1 MAFGVDPRVKLR
13 HIACFL
19 EVARQRHVGKA
30 ASALALT
37 QPAVTKTILELEA
50 ILSAEL
56 FDRTRRPLA
65 LTGHGEVFLRYAGAA
80 MTALQQGV
88 QSMHGAT
95 EVVGL
100 AVGALP
106 TVSARILPAAVAAF
120 ARHGDGVRLRI
131 VTGPNP
137 YLLAQLRQGDLDLVI
152 GRMAEPAV
160 MTGLSFEHLYS
171 ERIALVVRAGHP
183 LAAAGRAFDLGGIA
197 AYPLLMPPPDSII
210 RPTVD
215 RFLLAHGIAQP
226 PSGIETV
233 SDSFARG
240 YLRMSDAVWVISEGV
255 VADDIAHGT
264 LAELPVDTSDTLGP
278 VGLTMRADTAPTLP
292 MQLFMRAVRDTA
304 PDASGARAAAP

>member
-30 ASALALT
+30 AATLNLT

-56 FDRTRRPLA
+56 LDRTRRPMA

-88 QSMHGAT
+88 QSMHGAS

-152 GRMAEPAV
+152 GRMAEPTA

-171 ERIALVVRAGHP
+171 ERIALVVRAAHP
-183 LAAAGRAFDLGGIA
+183 LAAAGRRFDLGRIVD
-197 AYPLLMPPPDSII
+197 YPILMPPPDSII

-215 RFLLAHGIAQP
+215 RFLLAHGISRPAT
-226 PSGIETV
+226 GIETV

-240 YLRMSDAVWVISEGV
+240 YLRLTDAVWLISEGV
-255 VADDIAHGT
+255 VADDVAHGA
-264 LAELPVDTSDTLGP
+264 LAQLAIDTADTLGP
-278 VGLTMRADTAPTLP
+278 VGLTTRADTAPSP
-292 MQLFMRAVRDTA
+292 PAQLFMRAVRDSAGT
-304 PDASGARAAAP
+304 